1 MKKDGDSVA
10 ETIVENLRAD
20 SVNTTELYTGN
31 MVVTGAARF
40 VNGIYG
46 EMKNSVDINSVSSST
61 TIPDTWTVI
70 VSDGTAVHR
79 ISFADL
85 CSAIAAKFGLISG
98 SHTYLTTD

>member
-1 MKKDGDSVA
+1 MAGTTTV
-10 ETIVENLRAD
+10 VENLQAD
-20 SVNTTELYTGN
+20 SVNTTELYAGN

-40 VNGIYG
+40 ANGIYG
-46 EMKNSVDINSVSSST
+46 DLKNSVNINTVSSSA

-85 CSAIAAKFGLISG
+85 CTAIAAKFGLVTG
-98 SHTYLTTD
+98 SHTYLTAD

>member
-1 MKKDGDSVA
+1 MA

-20 SVNTTELYTGN
+20 SVDTTELYTGN

-40 VNGIYG
+40 ANGIYG
-46 EMKNSVDINSVSSST
+46 DINNSVDINTVSSSAS
-61 TIPDTWTVI
+61 IPDTWTVI
-70 VSDGTAVHR
+70 VSDGTSIHR

-85 CSAIAAKFGLISG
+85 CSAIATKFGLVAG